1 MNIRLSL
8 KENFNDK
15 KNKEHVALMVILSA
29 FFIGEIMDI
38 QHVLGGPK
46 VLVVMK
52 LLYISL
58 QKKCRSKFGY
68 SVLLQSVYRL
78 VVVDEID

>member
-29 FFIGEIMDI
+29 FFTNKRNFSDKEE
-38 QHVLGGPK
+38 L
-46 VLVVMK
+46 
-52 LLYISL
+52 
-58 QKKCRSKFGY
+58 
-68 SVLLQSVYRL
+68 
-78 VVVDEID
+78 